1 LKQVAIAEKAAADQ
15 AAALAK
21 AKEEEE

>member
-1 LKQVAIAEKAAADQ
+1 LRQVAIAEKAAADQ